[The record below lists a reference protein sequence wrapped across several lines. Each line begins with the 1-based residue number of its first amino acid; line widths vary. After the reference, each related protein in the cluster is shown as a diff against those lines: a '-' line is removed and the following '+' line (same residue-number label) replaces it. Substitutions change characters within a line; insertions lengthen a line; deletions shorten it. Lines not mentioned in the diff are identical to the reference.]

1 MVKDVFFVFWKCLNM
16 TYVIEHLEGH
26 NAVISPE
33 TVEVQAQN
41 LFSEA
46 ILSLPLQL
54 LRKPQQREN
63 TSIIRILN
71 YASSIFINENCF

>member
-1 MVKDVFFVFWKCLNM
+1 M

-33 TVEVQAQN
+33 TVEVLAKN

-46 ILSLPLQL
+46 ILDLPLQF
-54 LRKPQQREN
+54 LRQPQQREN
-63 TSIIRILN
+63 ILIIRIVD
-71 YASSIFINENCF
+71 YAGSIFINENCFRT